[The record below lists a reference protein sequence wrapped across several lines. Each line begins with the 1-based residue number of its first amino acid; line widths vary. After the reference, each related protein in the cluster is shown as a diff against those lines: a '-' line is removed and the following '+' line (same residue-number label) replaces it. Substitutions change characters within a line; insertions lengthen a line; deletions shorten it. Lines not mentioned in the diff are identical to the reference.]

1 VNATGGADLLIRTR
15 TALLDALET
24 LAVHREAV
32 VVIGAQAIYL
42 HTGRGSASLPE
53 MTKDSDL
60 ALDPRALGRAPLIE
74 EAMRAAG
81 FELDDQKPQPGTW
94 VNRDGIPVDLM
105 VPEALSGQGGRR
117 GGRIPPHSNSA
128 TRRAVGLEA
137 AVVDRS
143 LMEIGSLDPD
153 DERLFPTYVAGPA
166 ALLVSKLHK
175 ISEREDQSD
184 RLADKDAHD
193 IYRLLVAAPTGD
205 LVRVFFE
212 LRDDPLA
219 GDVTRRALEFL
230 GRLFAVGPEALGSTM
245 AGRAEAGVGSPE
257 VVAASVAALAA
268 DVLDGLR

>member
-1 VNATGGADLLIRTR
+1 MSTNGGADLLVRTR

-24 LAVHREAV
+24 LAEHREAV

-60 ALDPRALGRAPLIE
+60 VLDPRALEPTPLIE
-74 EAMRAAG
+74 EAMRAAD
-81 FELDDQKPQPGTW
+81 FELQDHKPQPGTW
-94 VNRDGIPVDLM
+94 INRDGIPVDLM
-105 VPEALSGQGGRR
+105 VPAALSGRGGRR
-117 GGRIPPHSNSA
+117 GGRIPPHSNRA

-137 AVVDRS
+137 AVVDRN
-143 LMEIGSLDPD
+143 LMEIRSLDPG
-153 DERLFPTYVAGPA
+153 DERVFSAYVAGPA

-193 IYRLLVAAPTGD
+193 VYRLMVTVPTEA
-205 LVRVFFE
+205 LVRTFSE

-219 GDVTRRALEFL
+219 GDATRQALEFL
-230 GRLFAVGPEALGSTM
+230 SRLFASGPDALGSSM

-268 DVLDGLR
+268 DVLNGLK